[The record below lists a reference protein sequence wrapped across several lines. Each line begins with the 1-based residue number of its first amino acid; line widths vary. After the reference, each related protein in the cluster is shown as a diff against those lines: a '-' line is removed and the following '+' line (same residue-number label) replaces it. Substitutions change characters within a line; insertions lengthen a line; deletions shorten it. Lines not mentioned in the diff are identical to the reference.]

1 MVFLNPPQVVP
12 GTVRLHRAEH
22 QAEFPE
28 YLQVR
33 EVTGCP
39 TVGMVGP
46 FKNTSDQG
54 TEVEDV
60 RLVGVEA
67 SMFSTQACL
76 AAASPLLR
84 R

>member
-1 MVFLNPPQVVP
+1 MRRSL
-12 GTVRLHRAEH
+12 
-22 QAEFPE
+22 
-28 YLQVR
+28 
-33 EVTGCP
+33 TGCS
-39 TVGMVGP
+39 TARVVGP

-60 RLVGVEA
+60 RLVREER
-67 SMFSTQACL
+67 SMFSSQACL